1 MVGIFHCHVSFPGII
16 HSNVTPWTFAEKKIK
31 FTHQALV
38 VKAYVQWLMRFNV
51 DPSEIAVVTPY
62 RAQAALLLGW
72 IEFYGQ
78 FQRLQLKVAGI
89 GHCFKRLDRIET
101 C

>member
-1 MVGIFHCHVSFPGII
+1 M
-16 HSNVTPWTFAEKKIK
+16 
-31 FTHQALV
+31 
-38 VKAYVQWLMRFNV
+38 KAYVQWLMRFNV